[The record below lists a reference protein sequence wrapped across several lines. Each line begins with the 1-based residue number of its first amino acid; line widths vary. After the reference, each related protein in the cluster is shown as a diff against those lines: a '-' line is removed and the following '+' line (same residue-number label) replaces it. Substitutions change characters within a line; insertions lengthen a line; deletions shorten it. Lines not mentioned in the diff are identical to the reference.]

1 MWLELTIYLVYLS
14 FILNI
19 CCGVWVFFGIVR
31 WIRELNQH

>member
-1 MWLELTIYLVYLS
+1 MWLELTKYLFYLS

-19 CCGVWVFFGIVR
+19 GCGVWVFFGIVR